1 MLPLFWINRVQ
12 YSELARG
19 GEPVN
24 SYIQHSGFILLH
36 FYHRGNIAHLKN
48 LRRELHY

>member
-19 GEPVN
+19 GELVN

-36 FYHRGNIAHLKN
+36 FYHRESIAHLKN